1 MLTMK
6 GSLPWRACVGVADA
20 LVSVAS
26 VVSVA
31 KVMGDQNKDVA
42 LTWCL
47 FLGWWC
53 VLHGMFSYFYLFI

>member
-1 MLTMK
+1 
-6 GSLPWRACVGVADA
+6 VADA

-31 KVMGDQNKDVA
+31 IDIGYQRQELA

-47 FLGWWC
+47 FLGGWC
-53 VLHGMFSYFYLFI
+53 VLHGIGEYKEYNIINKEMAA

>member
-1 MLTMK
+1 M
-6 GSLPWRACVGVADA
+6 GVADA

-31 KVMGDQNKDVA
+31 IDIGYLEQELA

-47 FLGWWC
+47 FLGGWC
-53 VLHGMFSYFYLFI
+53 VLHGMFSLFIYILII

>member
-1 MLTMK
+1 M
-6 GSLPWRACVGVADA
+6 GVADA

-31 KVMGDQNKDVA
+31 IDIGYLERELA

-47 FLGWWC
+47 FLGGWC
-53 VLHGMFSYFYLFI
+53 VLLGLFCDALFYIYIYI